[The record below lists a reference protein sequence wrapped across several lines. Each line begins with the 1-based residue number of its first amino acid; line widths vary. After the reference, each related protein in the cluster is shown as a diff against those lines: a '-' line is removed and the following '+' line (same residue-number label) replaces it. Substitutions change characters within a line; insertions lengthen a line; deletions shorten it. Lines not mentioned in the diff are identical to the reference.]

1 MGQIIKRV
9 MSVYLYVANGRP
21 NGWADQDQTCQGTH
35 VDPRSVLVKVE
46 VIYLCVRYNRIHD
59 SDTWRT
65 TMKHAGSSVVAGA
78 TW

>member
-1 MGQIIKRV
+1 

-21 NGWADQDQTCQGTH
+21 NDWGWADQDQTCIGTH
-35 VDPRSVLVKVE
+35 VDPRSVLVKVK

-65 TMKHAGSSVVAGA
+65 TKNHAPSSSSSSAAAGA